1 MTKINIKSEY
11 GGFLIGALV
20 FVIILGI
27 VIFSVATLVTNQNR
41 AQIQE
46 AKERKA
52 FYAAEAG
59 AEYAIAVLRDSS
71 DWRSGVNDE
80 PIAEGKFSVSL
91 SDKGDTLLITS
102 TGKIDKIQKSVEV
115 LCLKFS
121 IPDWDYGTYGGHDV
135 RFKEGGTINGDV
147 YAENKFENDKA
158 TINGDV
164 ITGQSLPLPTIDWA
178 FYENEAGAVG
188 QRIEGNIDFSNV
200 VLTGVWYVTG
210 KVTFKS
216 NVSVKGTIVS
226 EDDIIS
232 EEKDMTI
239 EAVPENYPALISG
252 HNINIKEKLTDVKGI
267 LYAVNDIKL
276 AEVQSGEGVLIAGH
290 DLVADED
297 LNYNYNPVYV
307 SGISG
312 IDFGEMSSKG
322 DSVVVLRWQNKK

>member
-1 MTKINIKSEY
+1 MKTIIYSQR

-20 FVIILGI
+20 FAILISI
-27 VIFSVATLVTNQNR
+27 VVFSVATLVTNQNR
-41 AQIQE
+41 FQNQSAN
-46 AKERKA
+46 ERKA
-52 FYAAEAG
+52 FYVAETG
-59 AEYAIAVLRDSS
+59 VEYAMAVLKDSP
-71 DWRSGVNDE
+71 DWRDGVSEESIGD
-80 PIAEGKFSVSL
+80 GKFSVSL
-91 SDKGDTLLITS
+91 TDVGDTLLISS
-102 TGKIDKIQKSVEV
+102 TGKIGKIQRSVEV
-115 LCLKFS
+115 LCLKVG

-178 FYENEAGAVG
+178 FYENEASAVG
-188 QRIEGNIDFSNV
+188 QRIEGDIDFSNV
-200 VLTGVWYVTG
+200 VLMGVWYVTG
-210 KVTFKS
+210 KVKFKS
-216 NVSVKGTIVS
+216 NVSVKGTIVC

-252 HNINIKEKLTDVKGI
+252 HNIDIKEKLLDVKGI

-276 AEVQSGEGVLIAGH
+276 AEVHSGEGVLIAGH

-297 LNYNYNPVYV
+297 LNYNYNPNYV
-307 SGISG
+307 TGVSG
-312 IDFGEMSSKG
+312 IDFGKTSSEG
-322 DSVVVLRWQNKK
+322 DSLIVLRWQN